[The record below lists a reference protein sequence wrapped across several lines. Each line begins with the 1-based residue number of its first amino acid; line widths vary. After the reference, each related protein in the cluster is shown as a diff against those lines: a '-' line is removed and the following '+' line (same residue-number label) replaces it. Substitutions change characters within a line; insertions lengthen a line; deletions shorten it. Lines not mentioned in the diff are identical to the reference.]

1 MEVTSMY
8 DTKDE
13 FNVIAMECRYY
24 RDIQFTGIRT
34 YVVRYD
40 LNARD
45 GMLYDMS
52 ILETLGDIVEVFLN
66 NALAFEI
73 RFYKNILI

>member
-1 MEVTSMY
+1 MY
-8 DTKDE
+8 DTKKE

-24 RDIQFTGIRT
+24 RSIEFTGIRT
-34 YVVRYD
+34 YTV
-40 LNARD
+40 
-45 GMLYDMS
+45 LYDMDRRDEMEYDMNV
-52 ILETLGDIVEVFLN
+52 LETLGDIVEVFVN

>member
-1 MEVTSMY
+1 MY
-8 DTKDE
+8 NTKDE

-34 YVVRYD
+34 YVVRYNMD
-40 LNARD
+40 DRE
-45 GMLYDMS
+45 GMAHDMRT
-52 ILETLGDIVEVFLN
+52 LETLGDIVEVFIQ

>member
-1 MEVTSMY
+1 MY

-13 FNVIAMECRYY
+13 FNVIAMECKYY

-34 YVVRYD
+34 YVVRYNMD
-40 LNARD
+40 DRE
-45 GMLYDMS
+45 GMSYDMKT
-52 ILETLGDIVEVFLN
+52 LETLGDIMEVFIQ

>member
-1 MEVTSMY
+1 MY

-13 FNVIAMECRYY
+13 YSIIAMECRYY

-34 YVVRYD
+34 YIVRYELD
-40 LNARD
+40 RREE
-45 GMLYDMS
+45 MEYDMRV
-52 ILETLGDIVEVFLN
+52 LETLGDIAEVFIN

-73 RFYKNILI
+73 TFYKNVLL